1 MRRKKETEAKGLNP
15 VLAVCLCSALG
26 YVLTAAVFLI
36 YAALLTYTNISED
49 AMKIV
54 VTAAVGVSVVI
65 GGFFVARAIKKR
77 GIVWGV
83 LTGLMYGVLMIITV
97 ACFKPDFAPS
107 LKTGIILSLCLCGGG
122 VGGIIGVNFK

>member
-26 YVLTAAVFLI
+26 YAITAAVFLI
-36 YAALLTYTNISED
+36 YAALLTYTDISEGS
-49 AMKIV
+49 MKIV

-65 GGFFVARAIKKR
+65 GGFFAAKAIKKR

-83 LTGLMYGVLMIITV
+83 LTGLMYGILMIITAV
-97 ACFKPDFAPS
+97 CFKPDFAPS

-122 VGGIIGVNFK
+122 VGGIIGINFK